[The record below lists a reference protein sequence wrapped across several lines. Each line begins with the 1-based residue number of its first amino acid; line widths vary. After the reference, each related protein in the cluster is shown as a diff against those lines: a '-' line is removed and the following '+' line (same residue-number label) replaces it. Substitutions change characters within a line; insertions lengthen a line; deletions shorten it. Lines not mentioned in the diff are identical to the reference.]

1 MKRAPYR
8 LRRLLLFA
16 AITVLAACSRTPA
29 SHFYTLT
36 PTVAPEVG
44 GTAGKTASRLTVE
57 IMPVEVPDSLARPQM
72 VTRDGSNGLKLAEF
86 DRWAGRLSDN
96 IASVMVENLV
106 QLLGTDQV
114 FVDPGFPQ
122 KADYYL
128 ELRVLRLDCLPGDHV
143 LLKAQWTVF
152 AGTEY
157 KSLGT
162 HVASFT
168 RRLSDT
174 QYETMAAALSGTL
187 GELSRE
193 IARQLPAGPPTPSA
207 QSGGTGS
214 SSP

>member
-1 MKRAPYR
+1 
-8 LRRLLLFA
+8 LRTLLLIG
-16 AITVLAACSRTPA
+16 AITLLASCSRTPA

-36 PTVAPEVG
+36 PTAVPEG
-44 GTAGKTASRLTVE
+44 GRTAGQTANRPAIE
-57 IMPVEVPDSLARPQM
+57 IMPVEIPDSLARPQM
-72 VTRDGSNGLKLAEF
+72 VTRDGSNRLKLAEF

-96 IASVMVENLV
+96 IATVLVENLV

-152 AGTEY
+152 AGAEY

-174 QYETMAAALSGTL
+174 QYETMAAALSGAL

-193 IARQLPAGPPTPSA
+193 IARQLPAGSPTPSA
-207 QSGGTGS
+207 QSGGAGS